1 MTNDRDCLRDLTARY
16 ARCVDRRQFHEL
28 PEIMAPEM
36 CLSVFMD
43 PNATEPAHRMNGIVE
58 IQQAW
63 QVLHRYESTFHCIGQ
78 QLIFDLTAD
87 QARGE
92 TYCVAH
98 HFHRKNGQAHA
109 FRMYIRYQ
117 DRFVRV
123 AGGWKF
129 AERRLIVD
137 RTEGENIDFN

>member
-1 MTNDRDCLRDLTARY
+1 MTDDRDCLRDLVARY
-16 ARCVDRRQFHEL
+16 ARCVDRRLFDEL
-28 PEIMAPEM
+28 PEIMAPSIEID
-36 CLSVFMD
+36 VFMD
-43 PNATEPAHRMNGIVE
+43 PRATEPAHRMKGIAE

-63 QVLHRYESTFHCIGQ
+63 QVLHRYDSTFHCIGQ
-78 QLIFDLTAD
+78 QLIFDLTAE

-98 HFHRKNGQAHA
+98 HFHAKGGQAHA

-123 AGGWKF
+123 DGRWRF
-129 AERRLIVD
+129 AERRLVVD
-137 RTEGENIDFN
+137 QTEGENIDS